1 VHTRRLTLVYFRIG
15 VYQNTNKVT
24 IMKLY
29 TKLLT
34 LAAALGLLTMGTTS
48 CTPEEAALG
57 GALIGAGAAI
67 AIMNSGHHGHG
78 GHYGHRGSYYG
89 NRGHYHYY

>member
-1 VHTRRLTLVYFRIG
+1 
-15 VYQNTNKVT
+15 
-24 IMKLY
+24 MKPY

-57 GALIGAGAAI
+57 GALLGAGAAI
-67 AIMNSGHHGHG
+67 AIMNNNNNYGSHYGHG
-78 GHYGHRGSYYG
+78 GH
-89 NRGHYHYY
+89 RGHHYCHH